1 MIPDRAPFR
10 PDGRRTM
17 KHLRRVTVVKA
28 HDDEAVLGILDRV
41 FGFVIEIVSMKGKNA
56 SHLD

>member
-1 MIPDRAPFR
+1 
-10 PDGRRTM
+10 M

-41 FGFVIEIVSMKGKNA
+41 FGFVIELVSMKGKNA